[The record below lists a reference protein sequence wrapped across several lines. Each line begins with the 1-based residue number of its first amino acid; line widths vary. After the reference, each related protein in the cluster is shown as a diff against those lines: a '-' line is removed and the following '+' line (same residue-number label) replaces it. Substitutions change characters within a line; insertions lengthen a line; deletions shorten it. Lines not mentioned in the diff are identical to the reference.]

1 MTFLK
6 YEAITIKIINLI
18 SKFMRLSSVAICIA
32 LSASLL
38 GCSSLERK
46 SAVPAQSLNKAQISG
61 LPSVRYLISTQA
73 GVDAMVNDV
82 IKLEQSR
89 GMNAF
94 SGDANFL
101 ALSGGGDDGAF
112 GAGLLVGWSKQG
124 SRPSFNLVT
133 GISTGALIAPFA
145 FLGKDYDPILQQ
157 VYTSIKPND
166 VYVERGILS
175 GIFSDGLA
183 DSTPLY
189 RLISKYVD
197 ADFLKKIAYEH
208 NTNGRWLLIG
218 TTNIDAGQPVIWNMG
233 RIATIGSPEALE
245 LFRRIMLASASI
257 PGAFPPVMFDF
268 LLDGQAFQE
277 MHVDGGASTQVFL
290 YPSAA
295 AQKANDLGLKRR
307 VNRQAYIIRN
317 SRLDPRWNETERRTL
332 SVAGRAISQLIQTQG
347 IGDLYRI
354 YNTTQSD
361 NVGFNLAYIGSDF
374 NEPHNEEFDTKY
386 MNALFQYGY
395 AHAIKGYSWSKYPPG
410 FKGAFDTDGGKMT
423 LKQSDKNKQLK
434 QKP

>member
-1 MTFLK
+1 
-6 YEAITIKIINLI
+6 
-18 SKFMRLSSVAICIA
+18 MRFNHFVVCLA
-32 LSASLL
+32 ASFSLF

-46 SAVPAQSLNKAQISG
+46 SAVPAQSLSKAEIAG
-61 LPSVRYLISTQA
+61 LPSVRYLISTQS
-73 GVDAMVNDV
+73 GVDALVNDV

-89 GMNAF
+89 GQKAF
-94 SGDANFL
+94 AGDANYL

-145 FLGKDYDPILQQ
+145 YLGKDYDPILQQ

-166 VYVERGILS
+166 VYIERGILS

-189 RLISKYVD
+189 QLISKYVD
-197 ADFLKKIAYEH
+197 TNFLRKIAYEY
-208 NTNGRWLLIG
+208 NTHGRWLLIG

-268 LLDGQAFQE
+268 LLDGQVFQE

-290 YPSAA
+290 YPASASS
-295 AQKANDLGLKRR
+295 KAKELGIQRR
-307 VNRQAYIIRN
+307 TNRQAYIIRN
-317 SRLDPRWNETERRTL
+317 SRLDPRWSETERRTL
-332 SVAGRAISQLIQTQG
+332 SVAGRAISHLIQTQG
-347 IGDLYRI
+347 ICDMYRI
-354 YNTTQSD
+354 YSTAKSD

-374 NEPHNEEFDTKY
+374 NEPHAEEFDTKY

-395 AHAIKGYSWSKYPPG
+395 AHAIKGYPWSKYPPG
-410 FKGAFDTDGGKMT
+410 FKGAFDADGDKMI
-423 LKQSDKNKQLK
+423 LKKLGN
-434 QKP
+434 QK

>member
-1 MTFLK
+1 MRSLK
-6 YEAITIKIINLI
+6 IAICLLI
-18 SKFMRLSSVAICIA
+18 SVFIA
-32 LSASLL
+32 

-46 SAVPAQSLNKAQISG
+46 SAVPAQALSKAQIAG
-61 LPSVRYLISTQA
+61 LPSVRYAISTQA
-73 GVDAMVNDV
+73 GVDAMVDDLA
-82 IKLEQSR
+82 KLEAAR
-89 GMNAF
+89 GKKAF
-94 SGDANFL
+94 DGDANYL

-124 SRPSFNLVT
+124 SRPNFNLVT

-145 FLGKDYDPILQQ
+145 YLGKEYDPTLQQ
-157 VYTSIKPND
+157 VYTNIQPKD
-166 VYVERGILS
+166 IFIERGILS
-175 GIFSDGLA
+175 GILSDGLA

-189 RLISKYVD
+189 QLISKYIDD
-197 ADFLKKIAYEH
+197 AFLKKIAYEY

-218 TTNIDAGQPVIWNMG
+218 TTNIDAGLPVIWNMG
-233 RIATIGSPEALE
+233 RIATVGTPEALE

-257 PGAFPPVMFDF
+257 PGAFSPVMFDF
-268 LLDGQAFQE
+268 LIDGQAFQE

-290 YPSAA
+290 YPSSAVN
-295 AQKANDLGLKRR
+295 KANALGLTRR
-307 VNRQAYIIRN
+307 TNRQAYIIRN
-317 SRLDPRWNETERRTL
+317 SRLDPRWSQTERRTL

-354 YNTTQSD
+354 YALAKLD

-395 AHAIKGYSWSKYPPG
+395 QHAINGYPWSKHPPG
-410 FKGAFDTDGGKMT
+410 FQGAFDVDGEKMII
-423 LKQSDKNKQLK
+423 KKKVSN
-434 QKP
+434 

>member
-1 MTFLK
+1 MNST
-6 YEAITIKIINLI
+6 YRTTLI
-18 SKFMRLSSVAICIA
+18 LRFAAFILVATSIV
-32 LSASLL
+32 

-46 SAVPAQSLNKAQISG
+46 SAVPAQSLTKAQIPG

-82 IKLEQSR
+82 IALEKSW
-89 GMNAF
+89 GKNAF
-94 SGDANFL
+94 AGDANYL

-112 GAGLLVGWSKQG
+112 GAGLLVGWTKQG

-145 FLGKDYDPILQQ
+145 YLGKDYDPILQE
-157 VYTSIKPND
+157 VYTSIKPDD
-166 VYVERGILS
+166 VYLERSILS

-183 DSTPLY
+183 DSSPLY
-189 RLISKYVD
+189 QLISKYVD
-197 ADFLKKIAYEH
+197 ANLLKKIAHEYE
-208 NTNGRWLLIG
+208 TNGRWLLIG

-233 RIATIGSPEALE
+233 RIASMNTPASLE

-268 LLDGQAFQE
+268 LLDEQVFQE

-290 YPSAA
+290 YPPSAA
-295 AQKANDLGLKRR
+295 VKAKELGIQRR
-307 VNRQAYIIRN
+307 ANRQVFIIRN

-354 YNTTQSD
+354 YNTAINDQL
-361 NVGFNLAYIGSDF
+361 GFNLAYIGSDF

-395 AHAIKGYSWSKYPPG
+395 AQAIKGYPWSKHPPG
-410 FKGAFDTDGGKMT
+410 LINAFDTDGAKMIIKKT
-423 LKQSDKNKQLK
+423 DIKSK
-434 QKP
+434 